1 MRKKRGRFL
10 TSLVPFLLVA
20 VIILVWPFC
29 SARSHLLVSEIM
41 LLSLDI
47 TTLFLANSGA
57 CERVFT
63 IELNKMFYENAK
75 KRFQHEIDNGNDNAD
90 HNIHMKTT
98 TDDFIDHSGDKN
110 IDTISNKNEKHDDIK
125 QDILLQTTGDTTGL
139 VPRVVLTGDKR
150 EEWVEKQM
158 DKFNNSSVD
167 MDDW

>member
-1 MRKKRGRFL
+1 
-10 TSLVPFLLVA
+10 
-20 VIILVWPFC
+20 
-29 SARSHLLVSEIM
+29 
-41 LLSLDI
+41 
-47 TTLFLANSGA
+47 
-57 CERVFT
+57 
-63 IELNKMFYENAK
+63 
-75 KRFQHEIDNGNDNAD
+75 
-90 HNIHMKTT
+90 MKTT